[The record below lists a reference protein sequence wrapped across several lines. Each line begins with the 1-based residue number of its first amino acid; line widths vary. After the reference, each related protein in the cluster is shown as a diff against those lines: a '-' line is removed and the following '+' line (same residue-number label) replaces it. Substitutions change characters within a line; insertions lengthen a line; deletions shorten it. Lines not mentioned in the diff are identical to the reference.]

1 MNKINPKLAIIIPCF
16 NEEEVVETT
25 VDRLLEVID
34 GMISS
39 KDISQESFIYL
50 VDDGSHDKTW
60 PIIEALHHKNPD
72 KVKGISFTRNFGNQK
87 AILAG
92 LLEVRKYK
100 ADCAITVDAD
110 LQQDENKIVE
120 FVKKYKEG
128 AHIVFGIRNDRKT
141 DGFLK
146 RHTAIAFYKLMNLF
160 GAKIKLNHSEFR
172 LTSSEIL
179 DVLSE
184 YKEVNLFLRG
194 IFSEFGYK
202 TDYVYF
208 DVKPRL
214 AGESKFSPVSL
225 FSLALKGITSF
236 SVVPLRLVSVTGIVI
251 SLLSFILAFNVL
263 LEKYTHN
270 YVVPGWATI
279 VVTVS
284 FIGGIQILCIGVI
297 GEYLGQLFQ
306 EVKARPRYLIEKEL
320 H

>member
-1 MNKINPKLAIIIPCF
+1 MNTVNPKLALIIPCF
-16 NEEEVVETT
+16 NEQ
-25 VDRLLEVID
+25 EVIESTVARLIEVIEE
-34 GMISS
+34 MVSSNEISD
-39 KDISQESFIYL
+39 KSFIYL
-50 VDDGSHDKTW
+50 VNDGSIDKTW
-60 PIIEALHHKNPD
+60 EIIEKLNNNNPE

-87 AILAG
+87 ALLAG
-92 LLEVRKYK
+92 LLEVRKYNP
-100 ADCAITVDAD
+100 DCAITIDAD
-110 LQQDENKIVE
+110 LQQDETKLVE
-120 FVKKYKEG
+120 FVKKYKQG

-146 RHTAIAFYKLMNLF
+146 RHTALAFYNLMNLF
-160 GAKIKLNHSEFR
+160 GAKIKPNHSEFR

-202 TDYVYF
+202 SDIVYF
-208 DVKPRL
+208 DVKARQ

-236 SVVPLRLVSVTGIVI
+236 SVVPLRLVSMTGILI
-251 SLLSFILAFNVL
+251 SLLSFILGFNVL
-263 LEKYTHN
+263 WEKYTHN
-270 YVVPGWATI
+270 YIVPGWATI

-284 FIGGIQILCIGVI
+284 FIGGIQILSIGVI

-320 H
+320 D